1 LTADRQSGQVRVQSA
16 DRYQHC
22 AKITGQ
28 FPDENLLHQLPMSN
42 LHQQCRDDEMHMFRT
57 GLMLHMFS
65 AMCARYI
72 RTLHPEKSGLGEG
85 GGGRCGV
92 QGMRRIF
99 QRLGQRLRRAHFS
112 EYVSSSF
119 VRAFSNFSA
128 PGRRRQGAYQWG
140 LTGGEAECL
149 FFVVQFCLSGLV
161 TAEISTCLSPAEGC
175 ARALP
180 SDPTDDIVCVWS
192 RFASWYMAIKT
203 CGLNDHEVIGT

>member
-1 LTADRQSGQVRVQSA
+1 MRCTCSVPASCYTCSLPCVRDTFEHCTQKGQV
-16 DRYQHC
+16 
-22 AKITGQ
+22 
-28 FPDENLLHQLPMSN
+28 
-42 LHQQCRDDEMHMFRT
+42 
-57 GLMLHMFS
+57 
-65 AMCARYI
+65 
-72 RTLHPEKSGLGEG
+72 LGG

-99 QRLGQRLRRAHFS
+99 QQLGQRLRRAHLS

-140 LTGGEAECL
+140 LTGAEAECL

-161 TAEISTCLSPAEGC
+161 TAEISTSRSRVEGC
-175 ARALP
+175 VRALP

-203 CGLNDHEVIGT
+203 CGLNDHEVTGT